1 MLYTENNYFNT
12 HSGSLMAIDYTDISK
27 TYDSYRSYP
36 ENLIKSVI
44 TLGRVS
50 AGKKVL
56 DLGCGTGNVAQQ
68 IRQKINADIIGVDAS
83 FSMLE
88 VARDKSLEV
97 TCADIDNRQLPFRD
111 GSFDII
117 IGAYVIHQIKNLD
130 FMLSE
135 CYRVLRD
142 GILVLLT
149 SSHKQIENQHPI
161 IKNFF
166 PSYVDIDKGR
176 FPDIQRIDNILNSL
190 GFKDIQHEEVT
201 VAHLPVDH
209 EFLHRVKNKYVST
222 YHLMSQS
229 EFEEGVN
236 KLEAFIMNSKQQT
249 FRDWH
254 GTIVC
259 GLKTAI

>member
-1 MLYTENNYFNT
+1 
-12 HSGSLMAIDYTDISK
+12 MAINYTDISK

-36 ENLIKSVI
+36 ESLIKRI
-44 TLGRVS
+44 IELGKVG

-56 DLGCGTGNVAQQ
+56 DLGCGTGNVASQLRQ
-68 IRQKINADIIGVDAS
+68 IINADVIGVDAS

-88 VARDKSLEV
+88 IARDKSLEV

-111 GSFDII
+111 GSFDTI

-135 CYRVLRD
+135 CYRVLRN
-142 GILVLLT
+142 GVLVLLT
-149 SSHKQIENQHPI
+149 SSHEQIENQHPI
-161 IKNFF
+161 IKDFF

-176 FPDIQRIDNILNSL
+176 FPDIHRIDRILNSL
-190 GFKDIQHEEVT
+190 GFKDIRHEEVT
-201 VAHLPVDH
+201 VAHLPIDH

-229 EFEEGVN
+229 EFEDGVN
-236 KLEAFIMNSKQQT
+236 RLEAFIMKSSKPV

-259 GLKTAI
+259 GLKTVN